1 MTTIITGTVLKTLG
15 VAFNSKFS
23 TGLGQ
28 VQSQLDAVAERVPS
42 STKTNEYSWLGMLPG
57 MREWLGD
64 RQANQLKGHGYSI
77 DNKDFE
83 HTIEVK
89 KTDIEDDN
97 IGQYSMMFTAQ
108 GRAAGAHPDQLVW
121 GALANGHTSLCY
133 DGQYFFDTDHPVL
146 DAAGNVTSVS
156 NSLAGAGTPW
166 FLIDDTQPVKPIIF
180 QERKPMTFVPQ
191 DDPSNPEVFNRN
203 VFKYGVDYRA
213 NVGYGFWQFA
223 VRSQATLDADG
234 YEAARNALA
243 GFTGDYGRKI
253 GARGTLLVVP
263 TTLERKAL
271 QLLNNEFLANGATN
285 EYRGSAKLLVS
296 NWL

>member
-1 MTTIITGTVLKTLG
+1 MIITGATLRTLG
-15 VAFNSKFS
+15 TSFNALFS
-23 TGLGQ
+23 GGLGQ
-28 VQSQLDAVAERVPS
+28 VQSQHAAIAETVPS
-42 STKTNEYSWLGMLPG
+42 TTKTNEYSWLGELPG

-89 KTDIEDDN
+89 RTDIEDDN

-108 GRAAGAHPDQLVW
+108 GRAAGAHPDQLVF

-146 DAAGNVTSVS
+146 DAAGAVQSVS
-156 NSLAGAGTPW
+156 NSLTPGGPSAPW
-166 FLIDDTQPVKPIIF
+166 FLIDDSQPIKPIIF
-180 QERKPMTFVPQ
+180 QERQKMRFVPQ
-191 DDPSNPEVFNRN
+191 DNPENPEVFNRN

-223 VRSQATLDADG
+223 VRSKATLDAAG
-234 YEAARNALA
+234 YEAARIALA
-243 GFTGDYGRKI
+243 NMTGDYGRKI
-253 GARGTLLVVP
+253 GARGKLLVVP
-263 TTLERKAL
+263 SSLEGAGVR
-271 QLLNNEFLANGATN
+271 LLNNQMNAAGATN
-285 EYRGSAKLLVS
+285 EWAGTAKLLVAD
-296 NWL
+296 WL